1 MSFNRNQKRVAGPGF
16 HVNVRYDDTTVLKMK
31 QQSKVHPLLAQG
43 VRLAELYDVKEQE
56 LLVTMDHSSG
66 QAAHYFDGY
75 THCLSAVNGFPN
87 TADLQGGALKEFI
100 LNKVKFVGIATTEF
114 VPKPGFQEQGFV
126 SQVGGVVT
134 LINESDSDIHPGD
147 KVKLDINLSYNR
159 KVVREKGIPR
169 EKVRFTVARAETSDE
184 LLSRAISE
192 VGVALDVAGVTN
204 PRRIAQLKK
213 AAELLKEKIA
223 AQDALMAKADRTM
236 ASNGDKTPEYDAA
249 KDAKADAKKEKD
261 NLQAQLVQ
269 NAELCSAPSADGTR
283 NTTTQLKAII
293 KKMNQLN
300 QRIIGRACSFARQG
314 DRLEVLL
321 QPRNPY

>member
-75 THCLSAVNGFPN
+75 THCMSAVNGFPN

-100 LNKVKFVGIATTEF
+100 LNKVNFVGIATTEF

-184 LLSRAISE
+184 LLSRAIAE
-192 VGVALDVAGVTN
+192 VGVDVQQLQNGGD
-204 PRRIAQLKK
+204 RQQAQDDLKK
-213 AAELLKEKIA
+213 EEDAIKQIRAKI
-223 AQDALMAKADRTM
+223 QQYERTM
-236 ASNGDKTPEYDAA
+236 ASNGDKTPEYLDAE
-249 KDAKADAKKEKD
+249 KFKKAEEVKLDFAEKRK
-261 NLQAQLVQ
+261 LTLVT
-269 NAELCSAPSADGTR
+269 LCKTGIGSAG
-283 NTTTQLKAII
+283 NTTKQLKAII